1 MALSSI
7 DSTIRNSKSLCKK
20 RDYLGAVSVLE
31 RTLTR
36 FPNNKRIV
44 NEIISIQKKFASSQ
58 LELPSVALLNEV
70 LTLLKLHAEVVSERK
85 GEPRQNICA
94 RGTNIL
100 RARICFHVSEEH
112 G

>member
-1 MALSSI
+1 MALSSVA
-7 DSTIRNSKSLCKK
+7 STIRNSKSLCKK

-31 RTLTR
+31 RTLAR

-70 LTLLKLHAEVVSERK
+70 LTLLKSNAVSYTHLTLPTR
-85 GEPRQNICA
+85 
-94 RGTNIL
+94 L
-100 RARICFHVSEEH
+100 SV
-112 G
+112 